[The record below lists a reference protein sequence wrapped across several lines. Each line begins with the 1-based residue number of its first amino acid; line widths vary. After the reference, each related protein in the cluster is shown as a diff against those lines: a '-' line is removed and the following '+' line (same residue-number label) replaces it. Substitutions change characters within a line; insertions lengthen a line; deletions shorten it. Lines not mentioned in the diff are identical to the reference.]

1 MVKSIYRRARMS
13 LRKENY
19 IDRLIDNKI
28 KDYLTIFGAIK
39 Y

>member
-1 MVKSIYRRARMS
+1 MS